1 MPVEFTIKY
10 DRVGDALYIKLRDD
24 KIAESDQVEPRI
36 IVDYNEK
43 GEIVGIEVLWFSR
56 RRIDLSKL
64 VLKGPEAWWLRRGNN
79 PRRSH

>member
-1 MPVEFTIKY
+1 MSIEFVVRY
-10 DRVGDALYIKLRDD
+10 DRVGDVLYIKLRDD
-24 KIAESDQVEPRI
+24 KIVESDEVMPGI

-64 VLKGPEAWWLRRGNN
+64 VLEGPEALMTEA
-79 PRRSH
+79 

>member
-1 MPVEFTIKY
+1 LSIEFVVRY
-10 DRVGDALYIKLRDD
+10 DRVGDVLYIKLRDD
-24 KIAESDQVEPRI
+24 KIVESDEVMPGI

-64 VLKGPEAWWLRRGNN
+64 VLEGPEALMTEA
-79 PRRSH
+79 